1 MAGIPLGSGALGE
14 SETYLENFSYSQIRS
29 ALVADATTSID
40 ASAVASLPTS
50 SPVAGATWWTTTAQA
65 KALGLAPAQSPST
78 DGYVGF
84 SSVYP
89 FTYNDLSGVAPGT
102 FDFEGTVM
110 HEITEVMGRQLLTG
124 ATIGGLANS
133 YTVYDLFHYS
143 APGVRDFSAS
153 TPGYFSVNGGVT
165 NLDSFNTNPNGDA
178 GDWATSVPDDAA
190 DAFSSSGVINQFS
203 TADVDAMDAIG
214 WNAAS
219 SSSGS
224 TAPTGVAVAASLQG
238 LANATGVTGLNAG
251 AALANVAE
259 KGGVGSD
266 KYAYILGGSGDAGFR
281 IVGTALDT
289 GSVAVPGAVNGKLFA
304 LIVTADDTTNGTSS
318 PAQSVNVVVGSA
330 GADTIN
336 LASLSGM
343 VTNAPT
349 FIYGLG
355 GGDTVNGSGMTGA
368 LFFDSAAG
376 SDTFTG
382 GRGSNFYL
390 YGAAVDSTRASPDF
404 ITNFSA
410 GADTINLYALNP
422 KFAFAG
428 QITGSTIAANSVG
441 WQTSG
446 GNTQVY
452 VNTSSAASSL
462 SAAAME
468 INLAGTV
475 ALSAHNVIL

>member
-1 MAGIPLGSGALGE
+1 
-14 SETYLENFSYSQIRS
+14 
-29 ALVADATTSID
+29 
-40 ASAVASLPTS
+40 
-50 SPVAGATWWTTTAQA
+50 
-65 KALGLAPAQSPST
+65 
-78 DGYVGF
+78 
-84 SSVYP
+84 
-89 FTYNDLSGVAPGT
+89 
-102 FDFEGTVM
+102 
-110 HEITEVMGRQLLTG
+110 
-124 ATIGGLANS
+124 
-133 YTVYDLFHYS
+133 
-143 APGVRDFSAS
+143 
-153 TPGYFSVNGGVT
+153 
-165 NLDSFNTNPNGDA
+165 
-178 GDWATSVPDDAA
+178 
-190 DAFSSSGVINQFS
+190 
-203 TADVDAMDAIG
+203 MDAIG

-390 YGAAVDSTRASPDF
+390 YGAAVDSTRARPRTSSPTSVPALTPSTYMRSTPSSPSPDKSLAPPLPR
-404 ITNFSA
+404 TRSA
-410 GADTINLYALNP
+410 GRRAVGIRRSMSTRP
-422 KFAFAG
+422 PPHRAF
-428 QITGSTIAANSVG
+428 QPRRWRST
-441 WQTSG
+441 
-446 GNTQVY
+446 
-452 VNTSSAASSL
+452 
-462 SAAAME
+462 
-468 INLAGTV
+468 
-475 ALSAHNVIL
+475 